1 MPWPDE
7 PDDDLE
13 RWQYHLPPDRVASH
27 PAPRRDEARL
37 LVLDRD
43 GGTLRHR
50 VVRDLPG
57 LLRPGDLLVANDSRV
72 IPARLR
78 CVRASG
84 GQVEILVLSPE
95 EGAVPALLRPARRLK
110 VGESLAVVGG
120 GRIRVVALPDDEG
133 LASVVCEPSTA
144 AVLASGEMP
153 IPPYLGREAEPVDAE
168 RYQTVYAAQAG
179 SVAAPTA
186 GLHLTHE
193 LLAELQGAGIGFAT
207 VTLHVGI
214 GTFRPLRAEDVA
226 RGELHPE
233 PWVVPQDTAE
243 AIARTRAAGGRV
255 IAVGTTSTRVLET
268 AARDDG
274 SVPAGGGTTRLF
286 IRPPWRWKAVD
297 GLLTNFHLPGSSLLM
312 LVGSLVER
320 DRLLE
325 AYREAVREKYR
336 FYSYGDAMLVLP

>member
-1 MPWPDE
+1 MPWPDD

-13 RWQYHLPPDRVASH
+13 RWQYHLPPERVASH
-27 PAPRRDEARL
+27 PTARRDEARL

-50 VVRDLPG
+50 IVRDLPD

-78 CVRASG
+78 GTRSSG
-84 GQVEILVLSPE
+84 GQVEILLLSPE
-95 EGAVPALLRPARRLK
+95 EGVVPALLRPARRLK
-110 VGESLAVVGG
+110 EGERIEVGG
-120 GRIRVVALPDDEG
+120 GRVRVVALPDDDG
-133 LASVVCEPSTA
+133 LARVACEPSTA
-144 AVLASGEMP
+144 AVLATGEMP
-153 IPPYLGREAEPVDAE
+153 IPPYLGREAEPIDAE
-168 RYQTVYAAQAG
+168 RYQTVYAAAAG

-193 LLAELQGAGIGFAT
+193 LLMALGGVGIGFAT

-214 GTFRPLRAEDVA
+214 GTFRPLRSEDVA
-226 RGELHPE
+226 RGELHAE
-233 PWVVPQDTAE
+233 PWVVPQGTAD

-274 SVPAGGGTTRLF
+274 TVPAGAGTTRLF

-320 DRLLE
+320 DRLLD
-325 AYREAVREKYR
+325 AYREAVREQYR